1 MTRHTLK
8 HAKRPAVVVGKIYAN
23 WCGHCT
29 ALAPEWE
36 KMKSQL
42 KSKHSSIVFEEI
54 EQSEEA
60 VKLNRVNRLYRKGA
74 VKQVA
79 MQDGYPTIFKIVN
92 GKLSYYNGPRTADA
106 LVRWVDTPSS
116 KGGVESGET
125 VSEEIV
131 KNTMLGGKT
140 RKSRS
145 RRRKTCK
152 KCKSIFSF
160 FS

>member
-1 MTRHTLK
+1 MTRHTLKK
-8 HAKRPAVVVGKIYAN
+8 HAKRPAVIVGKIYAN

-36 KMKSQL
+36 KMKTQL

-60 VKLNRVNRLYRKGA
+60 IKLNRVNRLYRNRTS
-74 VKQVA
+74 KQVA
-79 MQDGYPTIFKIVN
+79 MQDGYPTIFKIVK

-106 LVRWVDTPSS
+106 LVKWVDTPDVN
-116 KGGVESGET
+116 GGEDIET
-125 VSEEIV
+125 VSV
-131 KNTMLGGKT
+131 KNNMLGGK
-140 RKSRS
+140 RKTKT

>member
-1 MTRHTLK
+1 MTRHTLKK

-42 KSKHSSIVFEEI
+42 KSKHPHIVFEEI

-60 VKLNRVNRLYRKGA
+60 IKLNRVNRLYRNRTA
-74 VKQVA
+74 KQVA
-79 MQDGYPTIFKIVN
+79 MQDGYPTIFKIVK
-92 GKLSYYNGPRTADA
+92 GKLSYYNGARTADA
-106 LVRWVDTPSS
+106 LVNWVDTPDT
-116 KGGVESGET
+116 KGGVD
-125 VSEEIV
+125 EIQL
-131 KNTMLGGKT
+131 MGGK
-140 RKSRS
+140 SRT